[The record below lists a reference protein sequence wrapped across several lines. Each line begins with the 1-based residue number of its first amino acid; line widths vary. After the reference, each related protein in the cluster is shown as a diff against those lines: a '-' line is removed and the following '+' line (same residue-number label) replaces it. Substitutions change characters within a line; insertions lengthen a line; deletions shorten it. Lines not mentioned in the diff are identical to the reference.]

1 MEREGRGLAEGPGEP
16 AFGGLGGEG
25 EVPETGGQRRWF
37 HNGVSVLNATEA
49 YTHKRLGAVRVT
61 CIAPPPSSKKEKGPA
76 SPGAPPGQSPGT
88 RYRRFHRQAIDPW
101 EMCTCAF
108 FWEDSPAVTHSRRS
122 L

>member
-49 YTHKRLGAVRVT
+49 YTHKRLGPSASPVLLPPPHLRKKK
-61 CIAPPPSSKKEKGPA
+61 APPLLEL
-76 SPGAPPGQSPGT
+76 PPDNLLELGT
-88 RYRRFHRQAIDPW
+88 G
-101 EMCTCAF
+101 
-108 FWEDSPAVTHSRRS
+108 DSTAR